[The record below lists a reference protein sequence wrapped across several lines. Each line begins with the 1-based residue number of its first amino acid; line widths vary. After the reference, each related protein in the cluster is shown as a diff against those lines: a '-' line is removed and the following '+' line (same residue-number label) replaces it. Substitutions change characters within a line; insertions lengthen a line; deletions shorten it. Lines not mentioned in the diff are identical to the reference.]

1 MSLTPNEKDL
11 LAKKSDLEGIL
22 KPDANDILHLP
33 DITISLAENQ
43 QGYSTSMLTKDGL
56 TLGSGGTITGIT
68 SSSGNSTS
76 LAASQSMVSAKQD
89 KIIAGTNIQ
98 IAQDGKTIS
107 ATDTNELENLTDVNI
122 TTPTG
127 GQGLVYNNITQKW
140 ENGNVSSASSIDTL
154 TDVNLTNLTDGQVL
168 KYDSTNQE
176 WINANDS
183 GGGTL
188 TELNDVNI
196 STPVNG
202 QGLIYD
208 STNNEWINGTVQSG
222 GGARQDVLYVA
233 STMAETQ
240 ISIDFTKYDEYIIY
254 ANDVLITQQIPQG
267 VSFPKTVIEKAI
279 ADNSN
284 ITIYGYSSAACAYT
298 VTSNSLTK
306 ISSSGGY
313 TITMIV
319 GVRGSGVAA
328 LQGLDYENAIDLS
341 LPDFTGYSYT
351 PTDYGV
357 LMLTSYGPAGGISI
371 NSQKESVKVLAIE
384 DDCWTTSWVPIT
396 KDETYTLQR
405 ASSTYDF
412 VANSWFKFVPWL
424 ISNNSESY
432 SATEQR
438 IGTWVD
444 GSDLYKKTIHLTGTY
459 SSDGAI
465 DISSYLT
472 GNENI
477 IESVGYLSYVYEG
490 SVYKHPINGNYTN
503 LEYRVDKYQLRLLL
517 GSGSINMD
525 AYITIKYTKV

>member
-76 LAASQSMVSAKQD
+76 LAASQSMVSAKQEQL
-89 KIIAGTNIQ
+89 IAGSNIT

-127 GQGLVYNNITQKW
+127 GQGLVYNNTTQKW

-154 TDVNLTNLTDGQVL
+154 TDVYLTNLTDGQVL

-176 WINANDS
+176 WVNATGGGGSTVIPNPTGTPTDTLDTVSIDGTIYEIQGS
-183 GGGTL
+183 GGGG
-188 TELNDVNI
+188 
-196 STPVNG
+196 S
-202 QGLIYD
+202 
-208 STNNEWINGTVQSG
+208 
-222 GGARQDVLYVA
+222 AKQDILYVA
-233 STMAETQ
+233 STMSETQ
-240 ISIDFTKYDEYIIY
+240 INIDFTEYDEYIIY
-254 ANDVLITQQIPQG
+254 ANDVLIIQQIPQG

-306 ISSSGGY
+306 ISSAGGY

-319 GVRGSGVAA
+319 GVRGG
-328 LQGLDYENAIDLS
+328 
-341 LPDFTGYSYT
+341 
-351 PTDYGV
+351 
-357 LMLTSYGPAGGISI
+357 
-371 NSQKESVKVLAIE
+371 
-384 DDCWTTSWVPIT
+384 
-396 KDETYTLQR
+396 
-405 ASSTYDF
+405 SS
-412 VANSWFKFVPWL
+412 
-424 ISNNSESY
+424 SESY
-432 SATEQR
+432 STTEHK
-438 IGTWVD
+438 IGTWID
-444 GSDLYKKTIHLTGTY
+444 GSDMYEKTINLTGTY
-459 SSDGAI
+459 SADGAI

-490 SVYKHPINGNYTN
+490 STYKQPINGNSAY
-503 LEYRVDKYQLRLLL
+503 LEYRVDKYQLRLLF
-517 GSGSINMD
+517 GSGSINID
-525 AYITIKYTKV
+525 AYITIKYTKVSS

>member
-43 QGYSTSMLTKDGL
+43 QGYSTSTLSKDGL

-89 KIIAGTNIQ
+89 KIIAGSNIT

-127 GQGLVYNNITQKW
+127 GQGLVYNNTTQKW

-154 TDVNLTNLTDGQVL
+154 TDVHLTNLTDGQVL

-176 WINANDS
+176 WINAN
-183 GGGTL
+183 GGGGSTVIPNPTGTPTDTL
-188 TELNDVNI
+188 DTVSIDG
-196 STPVNG
+196 T
-202 QGLIYD
+202 IY
-208 STNNEWINGTVQSG
+208 EIQG
-222 GGARQDVLYVA
+222 GGGGGSAKQDILYVA
-233 STMAETQ
+233 PTMSETQ
-240 ISIDFTKYDEYIIY
+240 ISIDFTEYDEYIIY

-279 ADNSN
+279 ADSSN
-284 ITIYGYSSAACAYT
+284 ISIYGYSSAACAYT

-306 ISSSGGY
+306 ISSAGDY

-319 GVRGSGVAA
+319 GVRGG
-328 LQGLDYENAIDLS
+328 
-341 LPDFTGYSYT
+341 
-351 PTDYGV
+351 
-357 LMLTSYGPAGGISI
+357 
-371 NSQKESVKVLAIE
+371 
-384 DDCWTTSWVPIT
+384 
-396 KDETYTLQR
+396 
-405 ASSTYDF
+405 SS
-412 VANSWFKFVPWL
+412 
-424 ISNNSESY
+424 SESY
-432 SATEQR
+432 STTEHK

-444 GSDLYKKTIHLTGTY
+444 GSDLYEKTINLTGTY
-459 SSDGAI
+459 SADGAI
-465 DISSYLT
+465 DISSYLA

-490 SVYKHPINGNYTN
+490 STYKLPINGSSVY

-525 AYITIKYTKV
+525 AYITIKYTKVSS